1 MEKKSIDKDE
11 LNKLLEMY
19 DIGKKPLAKLLGWGE
34 TTIVLYA
41 GMNTIPDNEYT
52 QKLYQLY
59 RDKNSFQELL
69 INNGERITGVAYRKS
84 LTKLYK
90 TILES
95 RILLIAQF
103 IIDTC
108 PYKLSQAHLDVILLW
123 SQILSLRFLNRPIF
137 DDIYQPTKGN
147 GNSPYKIVA
156 ESFKN
161 NIFFSNDHQGK
172 CGLLKE
178 NLVKLFALSPE
189 KLIDEQTKG
198 IISFVSEMFSW
209 YGERAFNSLLAA
221 ERFRLCGP
229 PQEKTR
235 RSVSNELMKKIYGE
249 LFEQAKVKK
258 LKDVENFIFK
268 RLETIRKKTV
278 SSIIDN
284 EKKVPVNLMIN

>member
-41 GMNTIPDNEYT
+41 AMKNIPDNEYT

-59 RDKNSFQELL
+59 RDKNSFRDLL
-69 INNGERITGVAYRKS
+69 IKNGDRITGVAYRKCMM
-84 LTKLYK
+84 KLYK
-90 TILES
+90 PILES
-95 RILLIAQF
+95 RILLIAQY
-103 IIDTC
+103 IIDIC
-108 PYKLSQAHLDVILLW
+108 PYTLSQAHLDVILLW
-123 SQILSLRFLNRPIF
+123 TQILSLRFLNTPVF

-147 GNSPYKIVA
+147 GNSPYKTAA
-156 ESFKN
+156 EGYKNGLFFNNGCPEQSGAFKD
-161 NIFFSNDHQGK
+161 I
-172 CGLLKE
+172 
-178 NLVKLFALSPE
+178 LVRIFALSPE
-189 KLIDEQTKG
+189 KLIDGPTKE
-198 IISFVSEMFSW
+198 ILSFVTDMFSW

-235 RSVSNELMKKIYGE
+235 RSVSNELLKKIFGE

-258 LKDVENFIFK
+258 MKDVETFIFK

-278 SSIIDN
+278 SSSADK
-284 EKKVPVNLMIN
+284 EKKAPVNQ

>member
-11 LNKLLEMY
+11 LKNLLEMY

-41 GMNTIPDNEYT
+41 GMKTIPDNEYT

-69 INNGERITGVAYRKS
+69 INNGDRITGVAYRKS

-90 TILES
+90 PILES
-95 RILLIAQF
+95 RILLIAQY
-103 IIDTC
+103 IIDTY
-108 PYKLSQAHLDVILLW
+108 PGTLSQAHLDVILLW
-123 SQILSLRFLNRPIF
+123 SQILSLKFLGKPVF

-147 GNSPYKIVA
+147 GNSPYKTVA
-156 ESFKN
+156 EGFKN
-161 NIFFSNDHQGK
+161 SVFFSNGHQEK
-172 CGLLKE
+172 SGLLKD
-178 NLVKLFALSPE
+178 NLVKIFAFSSE
-189 KLIDEQTKG
+189 KLLDEQTKE

-258 LKDVENFIFK
+258 IKDVETFIFK

-278 SSIIDN
+278 SSLTDK
-284 EKKVPVNLMIN
+284 EKKVPLN

>member
-11 LNKLLEMY
+11 LKNLLEMY

-41 GMNTIPDNEYT
+41 GMKTIPDNEYT

-69 INNGERITGVAYRKS
+69 INNGDRITGVAYRKS

-90 TILES
+90 PILES
-95 RILLIAQF
+95 RILLIAQY

-108 PYKLSQAHLDVILLW
+108 PGTLSQAHLDVILLW
-123 SQILSLRFLNRPIF
+123 SQILSLKFLGKPVF

-147 GNSPYKIVA
+147 GNSPYKTVA
-156 ESFKN
+156 EGFKN
-161 NIFFSNDHQGK
+161 SVFFSNST
-172 CGLLKE
+172 
-178 NLVKLFALSPE
+178 LSTD
-189 KLIDEQTKG
+189 KLIDEQTKE

-258 LKDVENFIFK
+258 IKDVETFIFK

-278 SSIIDN
+278 SSLTDK
-284 EKKVPVNLMIN
+284 EKKVPLN